1 MKPLI
6 VDVAAQISR
15 RLPPQHHA
23 SLRRIVASNQI
34 QGNANLSFFARCL
47 WIAPSFLPALS
58 CISVLLQHLPQSDV
72 RQSLLCSA
80 WLPIGTAVLCREP
93 GVLVQL
99 REMVRT
105 SSWVVVRDMQDWLLQ
120 EEASER
126 SKDAKSATTSSTSS
140 PTVSN
145 ITVIASPIEGT
156 GTRRASSIALA
167 GLTASPSNVN
177 QSIKRRLSVAQMSS
191 MSSSGGGGAGTKEED
206 TLEMQ
211 RFWRFCDAM
220 LASFGEEAVLDSFL

>member
-1 MKPLI
+1 MTALI
-6 VDVAAQISR
+6 VDVCAQVAR
-15 RLPPQHHA
+15 RVPAQHIPA
-23 SLRRIVASNQI
+23 LLRIVSRNSM
-34 QGNANLSFFARCL
+34 QGNASFVFLGRGL
-47 WIAPSFLPALS
+47 WMPPSFLAALS
-58 CISVLLQHLPQSDV
+58 CISVLLQHLPPSDT

-80 WLPIGTAVLCREP
+80 WVAIGTAVLCKEP

-99 REMVRT
+99 REMTRV
-105 SSWVVVRDMQDWLLQ
+105 SSWVVAKDLQEWITQ
-120 EEASER
+120 EEASAR
-126 SKDAKSATTSSTSS
+126 VKDVKPAAVASS
-140 PTVSN
+140 PTVSAFAA
-145 ITVIASPIEGT
+145 TVASPIDGT

-191 MSSSGGGGAGTKEED
+191 LSSSGGGGAGSKDED

-220 LASFGEEAVLDSFL
+220 LCSFGEEAVLDAFL